1 MTDAA
6 ADPDVDQAL
15 RTSAGAVA
23 ITRDVVVATGPEAE
37 TYLQGQLS
45 QDVAALAVGRS
56 ARALV
61 LQPQGKVVA
70 WLRVTRT
77 ADDTFLLDTD
87 AGWGRE
93 LLARL
98 QRFKLRTKVE
108 LEPAAWSCVALR
120 GPGTD
125 ELAAGLDPAAVG
137 AVAVVPAGW
146 PGVAG
151 VDLLGPTVEAPAGV
165 ETVPVAAYEVLRI
178 ESGVPAMGA
187 EATDATIP
195 AELGTWLIDAS
206 VSFTKG
212 CYTGQELVARIDSR
226 GSQVPRPLRGLVFA
240 GTDVPPA
247 GATLRASAE
256 AVAGAKELGHVTSAA
271 WSPGLGA
278 PIGLGIV
285 GRAVEPGSEVVA
297 SWDGGESTARV
308 EVLPLVA
315 PA

>member
-1 MTDAA
+1 MS
-6 ADPDVDQAL
+6 DPSADQAL
-15 RTSAGAVA
+15 RTSVGAVA
-23 ITRDVVVATGPEAE
+23 IPRDVVVATGPEAE

-45 QDVAALAVGRS
+45 QDVAVLTVGAS
-56 ARALV
+56 APSLV

-77 ADDTFLLDTD
+77 ADDSFVLDTD
-87 AGWGRE
+87 AGWGAQ

-98 QRFKLRTKVE
+98 QRFKLRTKVD
-108 LEPAAWSCVALR
+108 LEAATWSCVALR
-120 GPGTD
+120 GPGAA
-125 ELAAGLDPAAVG
+125 EVGAGLDLASLGV
-137 AVAVVPAGW
+137 VAVVPAGW
-146 PGVAG
+146 PGAPG
-151 VDLLGPTVEAPAGV
+151 VDLLGPSVAVPGGV
-165 ETVPVAAYEVLRI
+165 ELVPTAAYEALRI

-226 GSQVPRPLRGLVFA
+226 GSQVPRPVRGLVFA
-240 GTDVPPA
+240 GADVPLS

-256 AVAGAKELGHVTSAA
+256 ADAKEVGHVTSVA
-271 WSPGLGA
+271 WSSGLGA
-278 PIGLGIV
+278 AVGLGIV
-285 GRAVEPGSEVVA
+285 GRAVEVGTEVVVR
-297 SWDGGESTARV
+297 WDGGEATARV
-308 EVLPLVA
+308 EDLPLVA

>member
-1 MTDAA
+1 MSDPAA
-6 ADPDVDQAL
+6 GLAL
-15 RTSAGAVA
+15 RTSVGAVT
-23 ITRDVVVATGPEAE
+23 IPRDVVVATGPEAE

-77 ADDTFLLDTD
+77 ADEAFLLDTD
-87 AGWGRE
+87 AGWGGE

-108 LEPAAWSCVALR
+108 LEPATWSCVALR
-120 GPGTD
+120 GPGAD
-125 ELAAGLDPAAVG
+125 ALAAGLDLAALG
-137 AVAVVPAGW
+137 ALAVVPAGW
-146 PGVAG
+146 PGTPG
-151 VDLLGPTVEAPAGV
+151 VDLLGPAVD
-165 ETVPVAAYEVLRI
+165 VPSGAEPVPNAAYEALRI

-187 EATDATIP
+187 EATAATIP

-226 GSQVPRPLRGLVFA
+226 GSQVPRPVRGLVFVGA
-240 GTDVPPA
+240 DVPPS

-256 AVAGAKELGHVTSAA
+256 SGAKELGHVTSAA
-271 WSPGLGA
+271 WSSGLGA
-278 PIGLGIV
+278 PVGLCIV
-285 GRAVEPGSEVVA
+285 GRAVEVGSEVVA
-297 SWDGGESTARV
+297 SWDGGEATALV
-308 EVLPLVA
+308 EDLPLVA

>member
-1 MTDAA
+1 MSDPAA
-6 ADPDVDQAL
+6 DQAL
-15 RTSAGAVA
+15 RTSVGAVA
-23 ITRDVVVATGPEAE
+23 IPRDVVVASGPEAE
-37 TYLQGQLS
+37 SYLQGQLS

-87 AGWGRE
+87 AGWGAE

-108 LEPAAWSCVALR
+108 LEPATWSCVALR
-120 GPGTD
+120 GPGAD
-125 ELAAGLDPAAVG
+125 ELAAGLDLAALG
-137 AVAVVPAGW
+137 AVAVAPAGW
-146 PGVAG
+146 PGTPG
-151 VDLLGPTVEAPAGV
+151 VDLLGPSVDLPAGV
-165 ETVPVAAYEVLRI
+165 EPVPAAAYEALRI
-178 ESGVPAMGA
+178 EAGVPAMGA

-226 GSQVPRPLRGLVFA
+226 GSQVPRPVRGLVFA
-240 GTDVPPA
+240 GADVPPA
-247 GATLRASAE
+247 GATLRASSE
-256 AVAGAKELGHVTSAA
+256 PDAKELGHVTSTA
-271 WSPGLGA
+271 WSSGLGA
-278 PIGLGIV
+278 AVGLGIV
-285 GRAVEPGSEVVA
+285 GRAVELGSEVVA
-297 SWDGGESTARV
+297 SWDGGEATARV
-308 EVLPLVA
+308 ADLPLVA